1 MHRLLARQL
10 RKLRLDV
17 GKPPN
22 RETWAQ
28 LLSAVDS
35 AYREFEQDR
44 YTLELSLAISSD
56 EMQELY
62 QRQKRSYEARIRAMF
77 DSLDDLI
84 WLTDVNGR
92 FLACNRAF
100 EGFVGRAEAELVGRA
115 ILDAI
120 GPEQAEC
127 LREPPTDSATAS
139 EGNNNNG
146 RWAKFANSGR
156 LAFFETAFVDVLDG
170 ADLFVGRLGIS
181 RDITRRAKAESAR
194 AALEAK
200 LREAQKM
207 EAIGTLA
214 GGIAHDFNNILAT
227 ILGNAMIAHADAKER
242 TVTESI
248 EEIQK
253 AATRARDLVSQ
264 ILSFSRRQPTERM
277 PMKLDVV
284 VEDAARLL
292 RATIPARVSF
302 SYECEKDMPKVL
314 ADATQIK
321 QLVLNLVTNAAQAM
335 NPHGGKVSAIF
346 DTVLIDER
354 LGELHPANEF
364 LRRIG
369 STLPTRVVRLRVIDD
384 GPGIPPNLQARI
396 FEPFFTTKSVD
407 EGTGLGLSV
416 VQGIVQMH
424 EGVITLDSELDVGT
438 TFTVYFPIHRAA
450 EESLGAAHGELPDT
464 PDPRGPTSAPRER
477 VPILYLDDDEALVYL
492 VERLMK
498 KHGFDI
504 DGFTNQQLAL
514 NAVSVNPLHYALIVT
529 DYNMPGMSGLDFTR
543 AVKAIRPDVPVVIVS
558 GFIDEVLQA
567 EASSAGVTRLLF
579 KTEVEKFCR
588 MFSEIAT
595 AVTQPT

>member
-10 RKLRLDV
+10 RKLNLDAD
-17 GKPPN
+17 KPSN
-22 RETWAQ
+22 QDTWIQ

-44 YTLELSLAISSD
+44 YTLELSLEISSD

-84 WLTDVNGR
+84 WLKDANGK

-100 EGFVGRAEAELVGRA
+100 EAFVGCSEAELVGQTG
-115 ILDAI
+115 LDII
-120 GPEQAEC
+120 GHEQAEC
-127 LREPPTDSATAS
+127 LREPKADAAIANEANGS
-139 EGNNNNG
+139 NG
-146 RWAKFANSGR
+146 RWAKFAESGR
-156 LAFFETAFVDVLDG
+156 LAFFETTFVDVRDS

-181 RDITRRAKAESAR
+181 RDITRRTKAEAAR

-227 ILGNAMIAHADAKER
+227 ILGNAMIALADAKEQS
-242 TVTESI
+242 VTKSI

-253 AATRARDLVSQ
+253 AAKRARDLVAQ
-264 ILSFSRRQPTERM
+264 ILSFSRRQPTERT
-277 PMKLDVV
+277 PMKLEVV
-284 VEDAARLL
+284 VEDSARLL
-292 RATIPARVSF
+292 RATIPARVQLS
-302 SYECEKDMPKVL
+302 CEFEKGLPTVL
-314 ADATQIK
+314 ADETQIK
-321 QLVLNLVTNAAQAM
+321 QLMINLVANAAQAM
-335 NPHGGKVSAIF
+335 DIKAGKVSVVV
-346 DTVLIDER
+346 DTVMIDEKFV
-354 LGELHPANEF
+354 ELHPANE
-364 LRRIG
+364 LLQRIG
-369 STLPTRVVRLRVIDD
+369 TSAPTMMVRLRVIDD

-424 EGVITLDSELDVGT
+424 EGAITLDSELGVGT
-438 TFTVYFPIHRAA
+438 TFTVYFPAHQAA
-450 EESLGAAHGELPDT
+450 EEPAGAASRDLPDT
-464 PDPRGPTSAPRER
+464 TDARDAASASRTR
-477 VPILYLDDDEALVYL
+477 ISILYLDDDEALVYL
-492 VERLMK
+492 VERLMA

-504 DGFTNQQLAL
+504 EGFTNQQLAL
-514 NAVSVNPLHYALIVT
+514 AAVSGNSHHYALIVT

-543 AVKAIRPDVPVVIVS
+543 AVKAIRPEIPVVIVS

-567 EASSAGVTRLLF
+567 EASSAGVIRLLF
-579 KTEVEKFCR
+579 KTEVEQFCR
-588 MFSEIAT
+588 VFSEVAT
-595 AVTQPT
+595 AITQPT

>member
-10 RKLRLDV
+10 RKLSLDASE
-17 GKPPN
+17 PPN
-22 RETWAQ
+22 QETWIQ

-62 QRQKRSYEARIRAMF
+62 QRQKRSYEARIRSMF

-84 WLTDVNGR
+84 WLKDANGK

-100 EGFVGRAEAELVGRA
+100 EGFVGRSEAELIGRTS
-115 ILDAI
+115 LDII
-120 GPEQAEC
+120 GHEQAEC
-127 LREPPTDSATAS
+127 LREPPADAAIATEANGS
-139 EGNNNNG
+139 NG

-156 LAFFETAFVDVLDG
+156 LAFFETTFVDVRDS
-170 ADLFVGRLGIS
+170 ADLYIGRLGIS
-181 RDITRRAKAESAR
+181 RDITRRTKAEAAR

-227 ILGNAMIAHADAKER
+227 ILGNAMIAHEDAKER

-248 EEIQK
+248 EEIRK
-253 AATRARDLVSQ
+253 AAERARDLVSQ
-264 ILSFSRRQPTERM
+264 ILSFSRRQLTERI
-277 PMKLDVV
+277 PTRLDVV
-284 VEDAARLL
+284 VEDSARLL
-292 RATIPARVSF
+292 RATIAARVQF
-302 SYECEKDMPKVL
+302 SCECEKGVPTIL
-314 ADATQIK
+314 ADTTQIK
-321 QLVLNLVTNAAQAM
+321 QLVINLVTNAAQAM
-335 NPHGGKVSAIF
+335 NLSGGKVSAVV
-346 DTVLIDER
+346 DTILIDEKFV
-354 LGELHPANEF
+354 ELHPANEL

-369 STLPTRVVRLRVIDD
+369 TTAPTTMVRLRVIDD

-396 FEPFFTTKSVD
+396 FEPFFTTKAVD

-424 EGVITLDSELDVGT
+424 EGAITLDSEQGAGT
-438 TFTVYFPIHRAA
+438 TFTVYFPVHRAA
-450 EESLGAAHGELPDT
+450 EDSAVAARPNTTDASVSR
-464 PDPRGPTSAPRER
+464 DPTSGSRTR
-477 VPILYLDDDEALVYL
+477 IPILYLDDDESLVYL
-492 VERLMK
+492 VERLMAK
-498 KHGFDI
+498 YGFDI
-504 DGFTNQQLAL
+504 EGFTNQQLAL
-514 NAVSVNPLHYALIVT
+514 DAVSGNSRNYALIVT

-543 AVKAIRPDVPVVIVS
+543 ALKAIRPEIPVVVVS

-567 EASSAGVTRLLF
+567 EASAAGVTRLLF
-579 KTEVEKFCR
+579 KTEVEQFCR
-588 MFSEIAT
+588 VFSEIAT
-595 AVTQPT
+595 EIVQPT